1 MVKTVVVEVFK
12 IMGMSR
18 VDAIVFQEAQVV
30 NSMVVEESKIMGMPA
45 KPSELRTT
53 AVMKRFFIA
62 QKSK

>member
-1 MVKTVVVEVFK
+1 VVKTVVVEVFK

>member
-30 NSMVVEESKIMGMPA
+30 NSVVVEEFKIMGMPA
-45 KPSELRTT
+45 KQS
-53 AVMKRFFIA
+53 
-62 QKSK
+62 